1 MRKAKKTLISYKTV
15 HQNIWRDKHS
25 GSQLYQH
32 LRRKAKRYQ
41 LRHKRYAGRGH
52 IKNRVSIDERAATDE
67 DKYRVGNWKIDLVI
81 GKGHIVALVII
92 VDRATSF
99 TVSKRVNSTS
109 ANVIATAMVALLTP
123 YKVAVLTVTADN
135 GKVEPAP
142 FNFAQIC
149 TKLHKPFTFITHFAF
164 RINTYF

>member
-1 MRKAKKTLISYKTV
+1 M
-15 HQNIWRDKHS
+15 
-25 GSQLYQH
+25 
-32 LRRKAKRYQ
+32 
-41 LRHKRYAGRGH
+41 
-52 IKNRVSIDERAATDE
+52 
-67 DKYRVGNWKIDLVI
+67 I

-164 RINTYF
+164 RIKNNF